1 MTVLCCNNDVVDE
14 MRVLGE
20 RVHSRRLVPSWKAE
34 RGVGDGQAMGVE
46 CLKQEE
52 TVIVA
57 FPYSVGSDDSLP
69 WLVVLTYT
77 SVEVAKK

>member
-1 MTVLCCNNDVVDE
+1 
-14 MRVLGE
+14 
-20 RVHSRRLVPSWKAE
+20 
-34 RGVGDGQAMGVE
+34 MGVE